1 MPRGRYHPGMKTLLA
16 LFVLCLSAFAQ
27 SGTVTLPTTTTSN
40 SIALAA
46 YLPPPDPGKTQLQ
59 ISVDNTWYQTC
70 TVTSTYSSGQA
81 TARWGNTTTLRVGS
95 LTLSSQYTRNTLS
108 FPFGNGTYG
117 AAMTHYHSGVGAT
130 FSLNLLTLF
139 GPLYLDSTSSS
150 TFLAEVPLENGT
162 LSEVRTS
169 VSTAQITYMYL

>member
-1 MPRGRYHPGMKTLLA
+1 MKNLLA
-16 LFVLCLSAFAQ
+16 LLLLCCSAFAQ

-40 SIALAA
+40 SIALAS

-59 ISVDNTWYQTC
+59 ISVVNTWDQAC
-70 TVTSTYSSGQA
+70 TVVSTYSYGQA
-81 TARWGNTTTLRVGS
+81 TARWGNTTTLRAGS
-95 LTLSSQYTRNTLS
+95 LVLDSQYTRNTLT

-139 GPLYLDSTSSS
+139 GPLYLDSTSTS
-150 TFLAEVPLENGT
+150 TFIAELPVGENAT
-162 LSEVRTS
+162 LSETRTS
-169 VSTAQITYMYL
+169 TSTAQITYMYL